1 MKTLL
6 SISCFLLLSTIN
18 IISYSQNITASNIT
32 HNSAIISFPNAA
44 GESLNLHVYTKSI
57 DDTTAFFEDFSKL
70 PKLYSS
76 ISLFGSQVALN
87 IPNSYTLRN
96 GCQARKIYSTNKDT
110 CYFISQG
117 EFITPFID
125 LSKTNGNFRV
135 KCNIKNLN
143 TSSANNLRVY
153 QSDSLGA
160 FSNFSTITIPK
171 NSSKNYDTIFTT
183 GIQRGKLK
191 LFSPSSNIAVDN
203 FSISYTYANKIP
215 LNFSPLNSNS
225 NSIPINNLEPNKAY
239 YCYIQGRTDTICFR
253 TLDKIKLEEVSKICP
268 NSATIKFISTDT
280 ISSRKL
286 IIRKKSTYQNVF
298 SDDLFFSEYTTA
310 SSGNRAIE
318 IYNGTGL
325 DMSLKDYSIYINIF
339 SSSGSNIDTT
349 FTFSEYDTIKSN
361 SCAVLTEKLDS
372 LNTQNEGI
380 FYWNS
385 ATTGQRIINGNDAV
399 VLMKDS
405 NYIDIFGCIGQNPG
419 TGWVYGTGDN
429 QLQTN
434 VSTLRRASSVNKGIK
449 VNPVSGFPTLATEW
463 SQIGADGSVLASTFE
478 DFGRH
483 TMDNAIGN
491 FDSLAFSINLGLKDT
506 SYNINELEE
515 GTLYEAYLVIENGL
529 DSVVTKRISFKTGVN
544 TQRLSNG
551 QWNDNNWSKG
561 IPTENDNAIIN
572 YGQKIIV
579 PNNYNANCLN
589 LILKDSLNQTKTSFI
604 NNGAISTQNKTI
616 VEKYIKGY
624 TANNNGWNLMGVPI
638 NVNSSNQD
646 TIGYLF
652 FNPATNDDLYYW
664 QEDYTDIENN
674 GRWINWKDIPL
685 NSGDFFINS
694 RGYLVSYLNNTKLNF
709 YGDLNNEDSYSI
721 LNNASLSSPNNLRG
735 WHLCSNPYPFYI
747 KINNLQRTNVS
758 LPSLLDT
765 ETSNYTALIQG
776 DSIPP
781 FAGFMVQVSNTNNTL
796 NITKVENS
804 TKSLIDPNIIT
815 INVSSPLGNDRTRL
829 ILMDSVSM
837 GYDVEYDNRKL
848 SGYASSPEI
857 FSVYN
862 NEKYSVN
869 AIPRILDSLIM
880 DINFNSKSDN
890 NYTITLDIDD
900 REGFEKIALFNKLN
914 NTELIDFMIDSSYTF
929 HSPSNNNPDM
939 FILKIFKDLSNIEVI
954 KGDNSISVKQLG
966 NKINVISNSKITKLE
981 LTNIKGQSIKKNLN
995 TNSIIIPQRGV
1006 FVLTISTENQIYQ
1019 QKIIYL

>member
-57 DDTTAFFEDFSKL
+57 DDTIVFFEDFSKL

-183 GIQRGKLK
+183 GIQKGKLK
-191 LFSPSSNIAVDN
+191 LFSNSSNIAVDN
-203 FSISYTYANKIP
+203 FSISYTYTNKIP

-225 NSIPINNLEPNKAY
+225 NSITINNLEPNKAY

-310 SSGNRAIE
+310 HSSNRAIE

-339 SSSGSNIDTT
+339 SGASNIDTT
-349 FTFSEYDTIKSN
+349 FNFSEYDTIKSN
-361 SCAVLTEKLDS
+361 SCVVLTEKLES

-380 FYWNS
+380 FFWNS
-385 ATTGQRIINGNDAV
+385 ATTGQRIFNGNDAI

-434 VSTLRRASSVNKGIK
+434 ISTLRRLSSVNKGVK
-449 VNPVSGFPTLATEW
+449 TNPASGFPTLGTEW
-463 SQIGADGSVLASTFE
+463 AQIGADGSVLSSTFE

-483 TMDNAIGN
+483 TMDNAIGA

-506 SYNINELEE
+506 TYYIDELEE
-515 GTLYEAYLVIENGL
+515 GTLYEAYLVIANGL
-529 DSVVTKRISFKTGVN
+529 DSVVSKSISFKTGVN
-544 TQRLSNG
+544 TLRLSNG
-551 QWNDNNWSKG
+551 YWNDNNWSKG

-624 TANNNGWNLMGVPI
+624 TSNSNGWNLMGVPI

-735 WHLCSNPYPFYI
+735 WHLCSNPYPFYL
-747 KINNLQRTNVS
+747 KINNLQRTNIS

-781 FAGFMVQVSNTNNTL
+781 FAGFMVQVSNTNNSL
-796 NITKVENS
+796 DITKVENS

-815 INVSSPLGNDRTRL
+815 INVSSPIGNDRTRL

-848 SGYASSPEI
+848 SGYALSPEI

-869 AIPRILDSLIM
+869 AIPRILDSLIL

-890 NYTITLDIDD
+890 NYTISLDIDD
-900 REGFEKIALFNKLN
+900 REGYEKIALFNKLN
-914 NTELIDFMIDSSYTF
+914 NTELIDFLIDSSYTF

-939 FILKIFKDLSNIEVI
+939 FILKIFKDLSSLEVI
-954 KGDNSISVKQLG
+954 KGDNSISVKQHG
-966 NKINVISNSKITKLE
+966 NKVSVISNTKITKLE
-981 LTNIKGQSIKKNLN
+981 LTNLKGQSIKKNLN
-995 TNSIIIPQRGV
+995 SNSIIIPQKGV

>member
-18 IISYSQNITASNIT
+18 IISYSQNITASDIT
-32 HNSAIISFPNAA
+32 HNSAIISFPNAS
-44 GESLNLHVYTKSI
+44 GESLNLHVFTKSV
-57 DDTTAFFEDFSKL
+57 DDTIIYAENFSRL
-70 PKLYSS
+70 PKVYMGNDICSS
-76 ISLFGSQVALN
+76 AIALN
-87 IPNSYTLRN
+87 LPPSYTNISGCKGKNLYNKN
-96 GCQARKIYSTNKDT
+96 GDSCSFNNG
-110 CYFISQG
+110 G

-125 LSKTNGNFRV
+125 LSKSSGNYRIKFSITNN
-135 KCNIKNLN
+135 
-143 TSSANNLRVY
+143 
-153 QSDSLGA
+153 
-160 FSNFSTITIPK
+160 
-171 NSSKNYDTIFTT
+171 NSSKKSIYIYKSDLDGNYSNYSSVTINGNSSFAYDSLYT
-183 GIQRGKLK
+183 GGTSKARIK
-191 LFSPSSNIAVDN
+191 FYSPSTYITIDN
-203 FSISYTYANKIP
+203 LSISYTSTTKTPIN
-215 LNFSPLNSNS
+215 LSPYNTSSNSINLTSLNSN
-225 NSIPINNLEPNKAY
+225 IIY
-239 YCYIQGRTDTICFR
+239 YCFIEGRTDTISFK
-253 TLDKIKLEEVSKICP
+253 TLDKILLDSIYAINP
-268 NSATIKFISTDT
+268 NSLRINFSSTDT
-280 ISSRKL
+280 VSVRKL
-286 IIRKKSTYQNVF
+286 IVKKKSTYQNVF
-298 SDDLFFSEYTTA
+298 SDDLFISEYTTA
-310 SSGNRAIE
+310 NTNNRAIE

-339 SSSGSNIDTT
+339 SGASNIDTT
-349 FTFSEYDTIKSN
+349 FNFSEYDTIKSN
-361 SCAVLTEKLDS
+361 SCIVFMVQL
-372 LNTQNEGI
+372 QNINIANNGY
-380 FYWNS
+380 FYK
-385 ATTGQRIINGNDAV
+385 QHRINGSSHIIDGNDAIAIK
-399 VLMKDS
+399 KDG

-419 TGWVYGTGDN
+419 TRWVYGTGDN

-434 VSTLRRASSVNKGIK
+434 VSTLRRLSSVNKGVK
-449 VNPVSGFPTLATEW
+449 TNPASGFPTLATEW
-463 SQIGADGSVLASTFE
+463 AQIGADGSVLSSTFE

-483 TMDNAIGN
+483 TMDNAIGA

-506 SYNINELEE
+506 TYYIDELEE
-515 GTLYEAYLVIENGL
+515 GTLYEAYLVIANGL
-529 DSVVTKRISFKTGVN
+529 DSVVSKSISFKTGVN
-544 TQRLSNG
+544 TLRLSNG
-551 QWNDNNWSKG
+551 YWNDNNWSKG

-624 TANNNGWNLMGVPI
+624 TSNSNGWNLMGVPI

-735 WHLCSNPYPFYI
+735 WHLCCNPYPFYI
-747 KINNLQRTNVS
+747 KINNLQRTNIS
-758 LPSLLDT
+758 LPSLLDA

-781 FAGFMVQVSNTNNTL
+781 FAGFMVQVSNTNNSL
-796 NITKVENS
+796 DITKVENS

-815 INVSSPLGNDRTRL
+815 INVSSPIGNDRTRL

-848 SGYASSPEI
+848 SGYALSPEI

-869 AIPRILDSLIM
+869 AIPRILDSLIL

-890 NYTITLDIDD
+890 NYTISLDIDD
-900 REGFEKIALFNKLN
+900 REGYEKIALFNKLN
-914 NTELIDFMIDSSYTF
+914 NTELIDFLIDSSYTF

-939 FILKIFKDLSNIEVI
+939 FILKIFKDLSSLEVI
-954 KGDNSISVKQLG
+954 KGDNSISVKQHG
-966 NKINVISNSKITKLE
+966 NKVSVISNTKITKLE
-981 LTNIKGQSIKKNLN
+981 LTNLKGQSIKKNLN
-995 TNSIIIPQRGV
+995 SNSIIIPQKGV